1 MNLSKNLSLAEATV
15 TSSKFDNTPGKTE
28 IENLK
33 LVAEKI
39 FQKCREHFGKPLTVN
54 SGYRSIAVNKS
65 IGGADKPLSQHCKGQ
80 ALDMDFGNR
89 EDNKKLFDY
98 IRKNLMFDQI
108 IWEAGDSIG
117 PDWVHV
123 SYNPAHNRR
132 EVLKMTKIN
141 GKSTY
146 KKL

>member
-1 MNLSKNLSLAEATV
+1 MQLSKNLSLAEATA

-33 LVAEKI
+33 LVAAKI
-39 FQKCREHFGKPLTVN
+39 FQPCREHFGKPLTVN
-54 SGYRSIAVNKS
+54 SGYRSLAVNKS

-80 ALDMDFGNR
+80 ALDVDFGNR

-108 IWEAGDSIG
+108 INEADYSWI
-117 PDWVHV
+117 HV
-123 SYNPAHNRR
+123 SYNAAHNRR
-132 EVLKMTKIN
+132 EVLEMTKIN